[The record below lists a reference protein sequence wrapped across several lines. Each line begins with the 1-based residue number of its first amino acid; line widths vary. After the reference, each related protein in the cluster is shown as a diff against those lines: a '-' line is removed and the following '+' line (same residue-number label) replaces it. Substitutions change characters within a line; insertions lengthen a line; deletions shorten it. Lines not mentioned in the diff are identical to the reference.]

1 MEEAS
6 MPISWPRSPAPMAW
20 PNWSRLSEAAER
32 PPLCV
37 LQKGTDLR
45 LSWRPGASMMQHTMV
60 VSSSSSAYMIL
71 VIMVLSVALSPVYR
85 AVTHLEA
92 TLELQELGQHWQM
105 AHAADPKQQ
114 AAVLP
119 REMMAP
125 ITRRIRN

>member
-1 MEEAS
+1 MELAS
-6 MPISWPRSPAPMAW
+6 MPISWPKSPAPMAW

-45 LSWRPGASMMQHTMV
+45 LSWRPGASMMQQTMV

-71 VIMVLSVALSPVYR
+71 VIMLSVALSAVYR